1 MIKLKWL
8 AVLVCFLIL
17 VQPSFAA
24 NSAKKLLGTWKLV
37 SYEVVWQ
44 ATGEREL
51 PFGKNPTGYIIFT
64 PQGRVMSL
72 ITAEGRKGPQTDQDR
87 ADLFKSML
95 SYTGIYRVEDD
106 KFITK
111 NDVAYNPAWVGTVQM
126 RLFKVDGDRL
136 QTTSLYFPL
145 TPQPQKGTPQ
155 AILTY
160 ERAK

>member
-17 VQPSFAA
+17 VQPCFAA
-24 NSAKKLLGTWKLV
+24 GSAKKLLGSWKLV
-37 SYEVVWQ
+37 SFEVVWQ
-44 ATGEREL
+44 ATGEREF

-95 SYTGIYRVEDD
+95 AYTGIFRVEGD

-111 NDVAYNPAWVGTVQM
+111 NDVAHNPVWVGNVQM
-126 RLFKVDGDRL
+126 RLFTVDGDRL
-136 QTTSLYFPL
+136 QTTSLYVPL
-145 TPQPQKGTPQ
+145 TPQPQKGTSQ